1 MMNKILKY
9 FLVLITSILIGI
21 LALFADNQIRT
32 ERNSFIINFPF
43 NINMEQSCGSSSCF
57 STGSGMACTLDYTCK
72 PKNLSIKEKTF
83 IGINI
88 IFYLSI
94 IFVFLISILSLFK
107 NKKEKKMSRII
118 GIDLGTT
125 NSAMAFMEGGQAQI
139 INNSEGDRT
148 TPSVVTISNG
158 SFTVGKAAK
167 RQSVVNPKNTIY
179 SVKSIMGR
187 RFDDPEVQKIV
198 NEVPYTIK
206 ANTKGMA
213 VVEVDGKEYTPQEIS
228 AQVLRK
234 LKADAEAVLGDTV
247 TKAVITVPAYF
258 NDAQRNAT
266 KEAGKIAG
274 FEVERIINEPTAAS
288 LAYGLDK
295 KSNEQIAVYDL
306 GGGTFDIS
314 ILEIGDGVF
323 EVKSTNGNTLLGG
336 DDFDKVVI
344 NWLIE
349 EFKNS
354 DGVDLSADKQAMQR
368 LKDAAEK
375 AKIELSS
382 TESTQINIPYVTADQ
397 TGPKHMDLTL
407 SRAKYEQLVE
417 ELIKNTFI
425 PVDQSIKDAELKT
438 EDIDEVVL
446 VGGMTR
452 TPKIVSMVKEK
463 FGKDAH
469 QGVNPDEVVAIG
481 AAIQGGV
488 LSGHVK
494 DVVLLDV
501 TPLTLGIETLGGITT
516 PLIKRN
522 TTIPTSASET
532 FSTAADNQTSVQINI
547 LQGEREMSSDN
558 KSLGTFILDG
568 IPPAPRGIPQ
578 VEVTFDIDANG
589 ILNVSAKDKASG
601 KEQTITIQGSTGLS
615 EDEINQMVNDAEK
628 HKEDD
633 AKKKSLIETKNVA
646 ENMVYTTEKTIAD
659 NKDKIEEAKRTELE
673 GKANELK
680 ELLKTSSDEEAI
692 KTKTEELSK
701 ILQEV
706 GASLYQQP
714 GADQAQDTAGQSQS
728 DAGATGTQKDNDT
741 DQSGDKKKKDGEEVV
756 EGTIEE

>member
-1 MMNKILKY
+1 
-9 FLVLITSILIGI
+9 
-21 LALFADNQIRT
+21 
-32 ERNSFIINFPF
+32 
-43 NINMEQSCGSSSCF
+43 
-57 STGSGMACTLDYTCK
+57 
-72 PKNLSIKEKTF
+72 
-83 IGINI
+83 
-88 IFYLSI
+88 
-94 IFVFLISILSLFK
+94 
-107 NKKEKKMSRII
+107 MSRII

-125 NSAMAFMEGGQAQI
+125 NSAMAFMEGGQAKI
-139 INNSEGDRT
+139 ITNSEGDRT
-148 TPSVVTISNG
+148 TPSVITVSNG
-158 SFTVGKAAK
+158 SFTVGKSAK

-187 RFDDPEVQKIV
+187 RFDDPEVQKIMK
-198 NEVPYTIK
+198 EVPYTIK
-206 ANTKGMA
+206 ANSKGMA
-213 VVEVDGKEYTPQEIS
+213 VVEIDGKEYTPQEIS

-234 LKADAEAVLGDTV
+234 LKTDAEAFLGEAV

-274 FEVERIINEPTAAS
+274 LDVERIINEPTAAS

-314 ILEIGDGVF
+314 VLEIGDGVF

-336 DDFDKVVI
+336 DDFDKVII

-349 EFKNS
+349 EFKKESGIN
-354 DGVDLSADKQAMQR
+354 LSGDKQAMQR

-382 TESTQINIPYVTADQ
+382 IESTQINIPYITADQ
-397 TGPKHMDLTL
+397 TGPKHLDITLT
-407 SRAKYEQLVE
+407 RAKYEQLVE
-417 ELIKNTFI
+417 PLIEQTFK
-425 PVDQSIKDAELKT
+425 PVDQAIKDSGVEVSK
-438 EDIDEVVL
+438 IDEIVL

-452 TPKIVSMVKEK
+452 TPKIVKVVKDK
-463 FGKDAH
+463 FGKDPH

-522 TTIPTSASET
+522 TTVPTTASEI

-547 LQGEREMSSDN
+547 LQGEREMASAN

-578 VEVTFDIDANG
+578 VEVKFDIDANG
-589 ILNVSAKDKASG
+589 ILHVSAKDKASG
-601 KEQTITIQGSTGLS
+601 KEQKITIQGSTGLS
-615 EDEINQMVNDAEK
+615 DEEINQMVNDAEK
-628 HKEDD
+628 HKEED
-633 AKKKSLIETKNVA
+633 AKKKKLIEAKNMAESLI
-646 ENMVYTTEKTIAD
+646 YTSEKTISD
-659 NKDKIEEAKRTELE
+659 NKDKIDATKITELE
-673 GKANELK
+673 GKISELK
-680 ELLKTSSDEEAI
+680 ELLKTSQEEEVI
-692 KTKTEELSK
+692 KSKTEELSK
-701 ILQEV
+701 LLQEI
-706 GASLYQQP
+706 GASLYQNP
-714 GADQAQDTAGQSQS
+714 NNAQGPNASEPNGSKP
-728 DAGATGTQKDNDT
+728 DANNGSSKND
-741 DQSGDKKKKDGEEVV
+741 GDVV
-756 EGTIEE
+756 EGTVE